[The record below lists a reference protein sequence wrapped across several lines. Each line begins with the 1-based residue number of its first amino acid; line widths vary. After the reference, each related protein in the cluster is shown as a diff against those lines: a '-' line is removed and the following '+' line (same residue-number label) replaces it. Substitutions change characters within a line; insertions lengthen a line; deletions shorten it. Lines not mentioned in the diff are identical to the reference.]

1 MNDFYNDN
9 QNSNRNSYYPEK
21 QYLTDED
28 VSFRYKTSEEEHTP
42 NFTLGPDPTQMNH
55 RKRKK
60 SGIGKLFLK
69 GACLVLC
76 MCVVSVGSIAGYVAF
91 TEGYLNGGDENL
103 FKMEQQSSKKD
114 SDVSQVAASGKILST
129 PQIVEKMLPS
139 VVGITTAAYNGESG
153 GSGIIMTEDGY
164 IITNQHVIEGAQ
176 YITVTLSDGSE
187 YPATVKGEDATT
199 DLAVIKI
206 DKSDLT
212 PAHFGNSDELVQ
224 GETAI
229 VVGNPLGLEFAGSA
243 TQGIISALG
252 REVTIDGKTM
262 TFIQTDASINPGNS
276 GGPLVDSYGNVIGV
290 TSAKISS
297 TYTEGLGFAIP
308 INDVVPVVEE
318 LINYGYVT
326 GRPLIGISG
335 ENVTAQI
342 SAYYNLP
349 QGFFVAYI
357 DPESGAA
364 DSGILPGD
372 IITAINGQTITNLTE
387 LNNYRDQY
395 KAGDTVTLTVYRD
408 GRSIDY
414 KVVLGEANQ

>member
-1 MNDFYNDN
+1 MIEYNRQN
-9 QNSNRNSYYPEK
+9 ENSNRDSNIAGK
-21 QYLTDED
+21 QYLTDEN
-28 VSFRYKTSEEEHTP
+28 VSYRYEKSEDETTP
-42 NFTLGPDPTQMNH
+42 NFTLGSNSNSETKKRGF
-55 RKRKK
+55 RKT
-60 SGIGKLFLK
+60 ILK

-76 MCVVSVGSIAGYVAF
+76 MCIVSVGSIAGYVAF
-91 TEGYLNGGDENL
+91 TEGSLGLGDGDL
-103 FKMEQQSSKKD
+103 FKVEQQSSKKD
-114 SDVSQVAASGKILST
+114 DSSVTQVTSSGNVLTT
-129 PQIVEKMLPS
+129 PQVVEKVLPS
-139 VVGITTAAYNGESG
+139 VVGITTSVYNGQNG

-164 IITNQHVIEGAQ
+164 IITNQHVIDGAQ
-176 YITVTLSDGSE
+176 NITVTLSDGSE
-187 YPATVKGEDATT
+187 YAATVKGEDATT

-206 DKSDLT
+206 DKDGLT
-212 PAHFGNSDELVQ
+212 PATFGNSDELVQ

-229 VVGNPLGLEFAGSA
+229 VVGNPLGLEFAGSV

-276 GGPLVDSYGNVIGV
+276 GGALVDSYGNVIGV
-290 TSAKISS
+290 TSAKISN

-308 INDVVPVVEE
+308 INDVIPVVEE
-318 LINYGYVT
+318 LINYGYVS
-326 GRPLIGISG
+326 GRPQIGISG

-364 DSGILPGD
+364 ESGIMPGD

-395 KAGDTVTLTVYRD
+395 KAGETVTLTVYRD
-408 GRSIDY
+408 GRSLDFE
-414 KVVLGEANQ
+414 VVLGDANE